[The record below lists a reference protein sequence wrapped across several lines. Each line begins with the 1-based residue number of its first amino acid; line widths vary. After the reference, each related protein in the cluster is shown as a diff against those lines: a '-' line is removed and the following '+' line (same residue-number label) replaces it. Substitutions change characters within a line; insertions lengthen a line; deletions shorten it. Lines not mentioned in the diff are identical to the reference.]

1 MFFKGSRQILLSVL
15 ILVALVAGFGIGV
28 AFHARTVA
36 AQPQTQA
43 SPHHAQDVVDKYL
56 GILNAG
62 MKSGSCDF
70 STLSTIY
77 TPDATVIATGGP
89 FSPGGPFGAGG
100 ALGEQQFHGI
110 TAVIG
115 FYTKLCHVV
124 SHNGVAQWT
133 QDAGFLL
140 SPNVLNSYE
149 HVSFSGQTAG
159 RCMHVFTISGDRIS
173 SLNWS
178 IYA

>member
-1 MFFKGSRQILLSVL
+1 MSFKGSRQLLLSILV
-15 ILVALVAGFGIGV
+15 LVALVAGFGIGV
-28 AFHARTVA
+28 AFHARTA
-36 AQPQTQA
+36 SAQPQA
-43 SPHHAQDVVDKYL
+43 LVSPHHAQDVVNKYL
-56 GILNAG
+56 DILNSG

-89 FSPGGPFGAGG
+89 FSPGGPFGPGG
-100 ALGEQQFHGI
+100 SFGEQQFHGI
-110 TAVIG
+110 AAVTG
-115 FYTKLCHVV
+115 FYTKLCHIV
-124 SHNGVAQWT
+124 SKNGVAQWT
-133 QDAGFLL
+133 QDAGILL

-149 HVSFSGQTAG
+149 HVSFSDQLAG
-159 RCMHVFTISGDRIS
+159 RCMHVFTVSGDRIS

>member
-1 MFFKGSRQILLSVL
+1 MSFKGSRQILLSVL
-15 ILVALVAGFGIGV
+15 VLVALVAGFGIGV
-28 AFHARTVA
+28 AFHARTAA
-36 AQPQTQA
+36 AQPQAQV
-43 SPHHAQDVVDKYL
+43 SPHHAQDVVNKYL
-56 GILNAG
+56 GILNDG
-62 MKSGSCDF
+62 MKGGSCDF
-70 STLSTIY
+70 SALSTIY
-77 TPDATVIATGGP
+77 APDATVIATGGP
-89 FSPGGPFGAGG
+89 FSPGGPFGTGG
-100 ALGEQQFHGI
+100 SFGEQQFHGI
-110 TAVIG
+110 GDVTA
-115 FYTKLCHVV
+115 FYVKLCHIV

-159 RCMHVFTISGDRIS
+159 RCMHVFTISGDHIS